1 MYFCFDHFN
10 SFDFFFSDQLDDT
23 LIIVTADHSH
33 SLTIN
38 GYPKRGNSILGIA
51 GESKPDHVPY
61 TTLLYGTGGPNSS
74 QYELDENG
82 KPYRRHPKDN
92 DTTGFNYVQ
101 QAAVSIDEN
110 AHSGSDVTI
119 HAVGP
124 MAHLFQRVHEQSY
137 VAHLISYAAQIGRFQ
152 KT

>member
-1 MYFCFDHFN
+1 MN
-10 SFDFFFSDQLDDT
+10 FFLLFSDQLDDT

-38 GYPKRGNSILGIA
+38 GYPKRGNSVLGIA
-51 GESKPDHVPY
+51 GESKLGHVPY
-61 TTLLYGTGGPNSS
+61 TTLLYATGGPKSW

-82 KPYRRHPKDN
+82 KPYRKNPKND
-92 DTTGFNYVQ
+92 DTTDYTYIQ
-101 QAAVSIDEN
+101 QAAVKTDEN
-110 AHSGSDVTI
+110 AHSGSDVTV
-119 HAVGP
+119 HAIGP

-137 VAHLISYAAQIGRFQ
+137 VAHLISYAAQIGRFR